1 MIIHQYNVHSH
12 NKIVLIFDEE
22 MKRRREENIPFLI
35 LNADGGANTFQKH
48 INCKIHFYNREN
60 REECIKCDK
69 RFEQLVKYRN

>member
-48 INCKIHFYNREN
+48 INCKIHFYNGEMWKGREN
-60 REECIKCDK
+60 VGMYEVRQH
-69 RFEQLVKYRN
+69 F